1 MRRLLASLS
10 IGQRIAILLTA
21 AAVGAGLYQFSRWNR
36 ESDFRPLYASLAAED
51 AGAVVQRL
59 KESAVDYRL
68 SEDGR
73 TILVPSA
80 RVAELRL
87 SLASA
92 GLPRNG
98 RIGFELFDK
107 TNFGTTEFAEQVN
120 YRRALEGEL
129 ERSVVSLSA
138 VEQARVH
145 LTFPKESVYLET
157 QQPAKG
163 SVLVKLRPGAHLT
176 PQNVSAIG
184 HLIAGAVEGLVPEAV
199 AILDMQGNLLN
210 RPRRQPAGEEGASGD
225 AILEFR
231 QAMERDLVAKVSTTL
246 EPLVGPDKFRASAA
260 LDCDFTSG
268 ELSEETFDPTKSVML
283 SSQKTEESTG
293 AATSSGVPG
302 TASNLP
308 RPTSRPALAAGEVGR
323 TTENIT
329 YQSSRVVRRVRLP
342 QGAIKRMSIAVLVD
356 HDVKW
361 TKAGATMQR
370 SVEPPSPEKLK
381 VIRDL
386 VTAAV
391 GLNPDR
397 GDQLIVESL
406 AFDST
411 VNAEPPGAAPSAP
424 AAPRAPAQTW
434 LDGLKDPKMLMVAG
448 GAVVLL
454 LLVGFVAL
462 RLLKKRLPAAPA
474 GGLPELPPGPGER
487 ALAAAASHARQL
499 EEEAA
504 AYAELPP
511 PPPKRSDIVAGRL
524 REAVKVDPMASAQVL
539 RGWLTED
546 EE

>member
-1 MRRLLASLS
+1 MGRLLASLS
-10 IGQRIAILLTA
+10 IGQRIAILLMA
-21 AAVGAGLYQFSRWNR
+21 GAVGAGLYAFSQWRR

-73 TILVPSA
+73 AILVPSA

-129 ERSVVSLSA
+129 ERSVVSLNA

-145 LTFPKESVYLET
+145 LTFPKESVYLEAR
-157 QQPAKG
+157 QPAKA
-163 SVLVKLRPGAHLT
+163 SVLVRLRPGAHLT

-184 HLIAGAVEGLVPEAV
+184 HLVASAVEGLVPEAV
-199 AILDMQGNLLN
+199 SILDMQGNLLN
-210 RPRRQPAGEEGASGD
+210 RPRNQTAGEDGASGE
-225 AILEFR
+225 ASLEFR
-231 QAMERDLVAKVSTTL
+231 QAMERDLVAKISTTL

-293 AATSSGVPG
+293 SASSSGVPG

-323 TTENIT
+323 TTENVT
-329 YQSSRVVRRVRLP
+329 YQSSRVVRRTRLP

-356 HDVKW
+356 HDVKL
-361 TKAGATMQR
+361 TKVGAAMQR

-391 GLNPDR
+391 GLNADR

-406 AFDST
+406 PFDST
-411 VNAEPPGAAPSAP
+411 VNFEPPGAAPSGP
-424 AAPRAPAQTW
+424 AAPKGPPQTW
-434 LDGLKDPKMLMVAG
+434 LERLKDPQTLMVAG

-454 LLVGFVAL
+454 LLVGFLAL
-462 RLLKKRLPAAPA
+462 RLLKRGPPEASV
-474 GGLPELPPGPGER
+474 GGPPELPPGAEER
-487 ALAAAASHARQL
+487 AMAGTGQTRQF
-499 EEEAA
+499 ENGAA
-504 AYAELPP
+504 AYGELPP
-511 PPPKRSDIVAGRL
+511 ASKRPDDVAGRL
-524 REAVKVDPMASAQVL
+524 RDAVKSDPMASAQVL
-539 RGWLTED
+539 RGWLS
-546 EE
+546 EEEE